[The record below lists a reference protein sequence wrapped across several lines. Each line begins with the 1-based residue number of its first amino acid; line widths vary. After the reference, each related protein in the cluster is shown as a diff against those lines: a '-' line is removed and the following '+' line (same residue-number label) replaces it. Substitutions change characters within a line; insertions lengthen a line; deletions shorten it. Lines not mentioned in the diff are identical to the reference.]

1 MRRHGRWIDARDLE
15 DGRASCKPPAV
26 TKTEI
31 VVDFVLE
38 PSDRVLVLNG
48 NEEAICWG
56 HGFKAAG
63 LLHEFYS
70 DKAEVLEAL
79 RGLERTED
87 GVYSVS
93 KVVRSATTGRVVG
106 FA

>member
-15 DGRASCKPPAV
+15 DGCANYTRAGIKA
-26 TKTEI
+26 EI
-31 VVDFVLE
+31 LVDFVLE

-56 HGFKAAG
+56 HGLKVAG

-70 DKAEVLEAL
+70 DQEEVMEAL

-87 GVYSVS
+87 GVYMIS
-93 KVVRSATTGRVVG
+93 KVVRSVKTCRAVG